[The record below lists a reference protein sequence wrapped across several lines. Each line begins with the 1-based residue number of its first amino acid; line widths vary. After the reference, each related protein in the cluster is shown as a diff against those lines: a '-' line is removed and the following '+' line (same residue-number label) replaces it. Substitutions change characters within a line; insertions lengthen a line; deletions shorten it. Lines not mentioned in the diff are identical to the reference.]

1 MEITVHPE
9 TTLQTLKLST
19 ISQHWTNKQIGG
31 EKSLVATKDS
41 VSKQQFESLEHESAN
56 KGCQDATGFR
66 NWAAERAAK
75 QEGCLFCGDIKIR
88 QVAENDVAFA
98 RTDKNPTSEG
108 HTLIIPKRHVAS
120 YHDLHPYE
128 IIKMHELMGQVR
140 NELTKQDKTIAGF
153 NVGVNDGK
161 VAGQTIFHVHMHL
174 IPRREGDVK
183 NPQGGV
189 RHVIPEKGHY
199 KKE

>member
-1 MEITVHPE
+1 MAI
-9 TTLQTLKLST
+9 
-19 ISQHWTNKQIGG
+19 
-31 EKSLVATKDS
+31 KDS
-41 VSKQQFESLEHESAN
+41 VSKKQSESLKHENAN
-56 KGCQDATGFR
+56 KGDRDATDFH
-66 NWAAERAAK
+66 NWAAERLAN
-75 QEGCLFCGDIKIR
+75 QEGCRFCDDIKLR

-98 RTDKNPTSEG
+98 RTDRYPTSEG

-128 IIKMHELMGQVR
+128 IRRMHELMGQVR
-140 NELTKQDKTIAGF
+140 NELTQKDKTIAGF

-174 IPRREGDVK
+174 IPRREGDVE

-189 RHVIPEKGHY
+189 RHVIPGKGHY

>member
-1 MEITVHPE
+1 MATMESE
-9 TTLQTLKLST
+9 
-19 ISQHWTNKQIGG
+19 
-31 EKSLVATKDS
+31 
-41 VSKQQFESLEHESAN
+41 SKQKLERPGHENADQAN
-56 KGCQDATGFR
+56 RDATEFH
-66 NWAAERAAK
+66 NWAAERPGK

-108 HTLIIPKRHVAS
+108 HTLIIPKRHVAP

-128 IIKMHELMGQVR
+128 IVKMHELMGQVR
-140 NELTKQDKTIAGF
+140 NELTQDDKTIAGF
-153 NVGVNDGK
+153 NVGINDGK
-161 VAGQTIFHVHMHL
+161 AAGQTIFHVHMHL
-174 IPRREGDVK
+174 IPRREGDVE

-199 KKE
+199 KKS